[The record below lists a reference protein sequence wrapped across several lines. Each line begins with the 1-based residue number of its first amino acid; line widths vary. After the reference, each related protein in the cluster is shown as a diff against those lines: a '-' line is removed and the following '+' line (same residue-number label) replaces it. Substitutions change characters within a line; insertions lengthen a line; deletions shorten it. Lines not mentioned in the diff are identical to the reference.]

1 MIIGVPR
8 EVKAQEYRVA
18 LAPTEVATLC
28 AAGHDVLISANAGL
42 EAGFSDDSYRA
53 AGAQILAENKELY
66 RRANMLIKVKEPQPE
81 EYALLRPSQRLFCY
95 LHLAP
100 NPILTDALLA
110 SGADC
115 IAFETISDEAGRL
128 PLLKPMSEIAGRIA
142 VQAGAHC
149 LEKAQGGAGVLLAG
163 VGGLPPARVLIVGGG
178 VVGCNAADV
187 ALGMGAEVLIV
198 EPQAARRTAI
208 ETRFS
213 SSRLSLLDGIPEL
226 KGELLASVDMVIGA
240 ALSPGASAPKIL
252 SVNDLGLLRPGSVLV
267 DVAVDQGGCFA
278 STRPTTHAQP
288 IFIRDGVVHYC
299 VANIPSAVAQT
310 ASRALSTAILPYVL
324 RLAVEDLAAVLAAD
338 LGLAAGLNIAA
349 GQIRCAAVAHAQNR

>member
-18 LAPTEVATLC
+18 LAPTEVAALC
-28 AAGHDVLISANAGL
+28 AAGHHVLVSANAGF
-42 EAGFSDDSYRA
+42 EAGFGDDRYLA
-53 AGAQILAENKELY
+53 AGAEILTDNLELY
-66 RRANMLIKVKEPQPE
+66 RRADLLVKVKEPQAE
-81 EYALLRPSQRLFCY
+81 EYALLRPGQRLFCY

-100 NPILTDALLA
+100 NPVLTDALLA

-115 IAFETISDEAGRL
+115 IAFETISDDSGRL

-163 VGGLPPARVLIVGGG
+163 VAGLPPARVLIIGGG

-198 EPQAARRTAI
+198 EPQAARRAAI
-208 ETRFS
+208 EAEFS
-213 SSRLSLLDGIPEL
+213 SSRLSLLDAIPEV

-252 SVNDLGLLRPGSVLV
+252 SVDDLGLLRLGSVLV

-278 STRPTTHAQP
+278 STRPTTHGEP
-288 IFIRDGVVHYC
+288 TFVRDGVVHYC

-310 ASRALSTAILPYVL
+310 ASRALSAAILPYVL
-324 RLAVEDLAAVLAAD
+324 RLAADDLAAVLAAD
-338 LGLAAGLNIAA
+338 PGLAAGLNIAA
-349 GQIRCAAVAHAQNR
+349 GQIRCAAVADAQNR